1 VRALQRCCSPSYSRG
16 DEEGEEG
23 GTERGRGSREG
34 MREIKKI
41 GGGKQACVVAL
52 ARGGGVEGVEKLPAH
67 IPFPPSLPSSSFPP
81 CLPCQK

>member
-1 VRALQRCCSPSYSRG
+1 
-16 DEEGEEG
+16 
-23 GTERGRGSREG
+23 